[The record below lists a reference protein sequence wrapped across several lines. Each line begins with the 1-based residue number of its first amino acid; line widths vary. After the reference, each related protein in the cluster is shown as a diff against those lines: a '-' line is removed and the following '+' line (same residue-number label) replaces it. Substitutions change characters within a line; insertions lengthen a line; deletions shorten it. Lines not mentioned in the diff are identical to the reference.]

1 MLNLCVGQLV
11 ESTAG
16 RDNQKKFIIVC
27 IISEQYVYI
36 SDGNLRNV
44 EKPKR
49 KKIKHLKSTGYIS
62 TDIKNKIESKK
73 KVTNNEI
80 RNFIKSINI
89 SRTGGLITLCQNRM

>member
-11 ESTAG
+11 VSTAG
-16 RDNQKKFIIVC
+16 RDNHKKFIVVC

-36 SDGNLRNV
+36 SDGDLRKV
-44 EKPKR
+44 EKPKK

-62 TDIKNKIESKK
+62 TDIKYKIESNL
-73 KVTNNEI
+73 KVTNSEI

-89 SRTGGLITLCQNRM
+89 YREQEV